1 MIKGITILNKIE
13 ITGLPTWLVITWIS
27 IIMISICVVVICG
40 LIAKGSLKVTAIAG
54 ITAVVMFFLGLI
66 LECTVKTGEY
76 RYECTI
82 DDSVSYNDIVKN
94 YEIIEQRG
102 DIWVLEDKS

>member
-1 MIKGITILNKIE
+1 MLEGITILNKIA
-13 ITGLPTWLVITWIS
+13 ITGLPAWLTIIWIAIT
-27 IIMISICVVVICG
+27 MISLATSVIILFADG
-40 LIAKGSLKVTAIAG
+40 KIKIMLVSGIIAVIMLFT
-54 ITAVVMFFLGLI
+54 GLI
-66 LECTVKTGEY
+66 LESTIKTGEY

-82 DDSVSYNDIVKN
+82 DDSVFYNDIVEN